1 MIYTINFYIF
11 PVFDCHIYN
20 IVNKSIF
27 VSLFIYFNII
37 WIKDSYV
44 DIIVEKVVCA
54 VFYIYIFDFI
64 TNFYNAFLN
73 I

>member
-11 PVFDCHIYN
+11 RVFDCLIYN

-27 VSLFIYFNII
+27 VSLFIYFNIT
-37 WIKDSYV
+37 WIKIFYV
-44 DIIVEKVVCA
+44 DIIVEKVVCS

-64 TNFYNAFLN
+64 TNFYNKFLN

>member
-1 MIYTINFYIF
+1 MFR
-11 PVFDCHIYN
+11 VFDYHIYN

-27 VSLFIYFNII
+27 ESLFIYFNII
-37 WIKDSYV
+37 WIKDFYV
-44 DIIVEKVVCA
+44 DIILEKVVCA

>member
-11 PVFDCHIYN
+11 RVFDCHIYN

-27 VSLFIYFNII
+27 ISLFIYFNII
-37 WIKDSYV
+37 WIKIFYV